1 MFKIPLINPLIESIQ
16 GIINKL
22 ESTNY
27 TELPEELKTGLSS
40 YLETDEEILL
50 TLRNYRAIYKAPK
63 WIDSNTYFNSWFILT
78 DQRILIL
85 RNSSSLKMFRDIALD
100 EVSRTLYETEKLGP
114 RVTIRSPGG
123 NEDRIDFAHGVLKHC
138 DDIGKKINEAV
149 EKYRQTSRLAQ
160 EKDMMY
166 CNNCGS
172 RIPKDSNFCPECGK
186 SLKR

>member
-27 TELPEELKTGLSS
+27 TELPEDLKTGLSN
-40 YLETDEEILL
+40 YLSPGEEILL

-85 RNSSSLKMFRDIALD
+85 RNSSSFKMFRDIALD
-100 EVSRTLYETEKLGP
+100 EVSRTLYEMEKLGP
-114 RVTIRSPGG
+114 RLTIRTPG
-123 NEDRIDFAHGVLKHC
+123 NEDRIDFVHGVLKHC

-149 EKYRQTSRLAQ
+149 EKYRQISKLPQ
-160 EKDMMY
+160 GKDMMY
-166 CNNCGS
+166 CHNCGS
-172 RIPKDSNFCPECGK
+172 RIPKNSNFCSECGK
-186 SLKR
+186 PLRT